1 MGSAIWDQPQTSY
14 LKIIKKDKTT
24 GETVAK
30 PGAKYVIHDV
40 EGAYFN
46 WYMEDKTSEEKVDYI
61 NRFGNLVVAYT
72 NGEMLGSYENPY
84 VTAER
89 KDSDGRVLGTYVST
103 TTTPPQGL
111 YILRRSAGTG
121 RLCTPGGRRKIPQKK
136 RTVFL

>member
-89 KDSDGRVLGTYVST
+89 KDSDGQSARHLCLHDHNTA
-103 TTTPPQGL
+103 
-111 YILRRSAGTG
+111 AGTF
-121 RLCTPGGRRKIPQKK
+121 I
-136 RTVFL
+136 F